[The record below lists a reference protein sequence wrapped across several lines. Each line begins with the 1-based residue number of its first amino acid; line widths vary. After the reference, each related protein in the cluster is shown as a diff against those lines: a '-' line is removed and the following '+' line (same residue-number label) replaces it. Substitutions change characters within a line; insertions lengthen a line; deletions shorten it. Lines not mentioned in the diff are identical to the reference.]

1 MSAWWT
7 PRRVAAGLLVVGV
20 VLGTSAGS
28 ARPGSGTGEV
38 VVAAVGD
45 MACAPDTTAEDDADN
60 APTNGRPVGTK
71 ACREGAV
78 SDTIIA
84 SRPVALLALGDIQY
98 ERGAPG
104 DWGPYDG
111 SYGRLRDITWPVPG
125 NHEYLTPG
133 AEGYYAYFGARAGA
147 RERGYY
153 SFDLAGWHLIALNSQ
168 CRQVGGCGDR
178 SPQTTW
184 LIDDLRRHP
193 ARCTLA
199 YWHIPR
205 FSSGRHGDQ
214 TAYRAWWRVLAEHGV
229 DLVLA
234 GHDHNYER
242 LAALDAEGAPSA
254 HGLPSFVV
262 GTGGRNLR
270 AANAPRLGS
279 ERLIADAFGFL
290 ELRLRADSYGWRF
303 RSIDRGVLDEGASRC
318 R

>member
-1 MSAWWT
+1 MRGGRRDGWPPGCSWW
-7 PRRVAAGLLVVGV
+7 LWC
-20 VLGTSAGS
+20 S
-28 ARPGSGTGEV
+28 ARAPGPPGPAGHREV

-71 ACREGAV
+71 ACQEGAV
-78 SDTIIA
+78 SDAIIA
-84 SRPVALLALGDIQY
+84 SRPAALLALGDIQY
-98 ERGAPG
+98 ERGAPE
-104 DWGPYDG
+104 DWEPYDR

-147 RERGYY
+147 RGRGYY
-153 SFDLAGWHLIALNSQ
+153 SFDLGGWHLIALNSQ
-168 CRQVGGCGDR
+168 CREVGGCGDR

-184 LIDDLRRHP
+184 LVDDLRRHP

-229 DLVLA
+229 DLSSPGTTTTTSGWLRFPPRV
-234 GHDHNYER
+234 E
-242 LAALDAEGAPSA
+242 PSA
-254 HGLPSFVV
+254 QGLPSFVV
-262 GTGGRNLR
+262 GTGGAGTCAR
-270 AANAPRLGS
+270 
-279 ERLIADAFGFL
+279 
-290 ELRLRADSYGWRF
+290 
-303 RSIDRGVLDEGASRC
+303 
-318 R
+318 